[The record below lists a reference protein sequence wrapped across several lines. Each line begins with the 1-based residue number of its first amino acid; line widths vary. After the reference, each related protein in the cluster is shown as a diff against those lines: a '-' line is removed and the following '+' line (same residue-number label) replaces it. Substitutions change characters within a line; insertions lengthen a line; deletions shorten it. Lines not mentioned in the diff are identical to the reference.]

1 MDPLLVTVLV
11 GALGTVLV
19 GTVYFLWLRT
29 EKKPQPQ
36 QTQQQPQ
43 PQQ

>member
-1 MDPLLVTVLV
+1 MVAVSV

-19 GTVYFLWLRT
+19 GTVYFLWLRV

-36 QTQQQPQ
+36 PQQPQQQPQ
-43 PQQ
+43 Q